1 MTSNLRS
8 LAFLFL
14 LCAAMNKR
22 GRLFPSLFAAGLLL
36 AASLSAQDARAPRAG
51 EAWTETVFGKTFSAA
66 ARDRTFVTAIVLNA
80 QWIPGGLEQRV
91 LVPSGGLFV
100 WRNRQD
106 GAERLRAD
114 IAVLANDARYNR
126 RLVPSGWEA
135 ALTFENVT
143 LPFAR
148 SEYVEGRRIA
158 AEELKWNFVRA
169 GAGIGYR
176 RTLSPGHQD
185 NAFEAALTYEPGYL
199 FFARGGDTA
208 SAFVL
213 PRETYE
219 GRIHLRLRADAL
231 ERNILELPHAG
242 FAAGL
247 DGVAGHR
254 SDWKDWGGRVF
265 DLQNAEASR
274 DFRAVSLYA
283 VAAGGMPFFVGE
295 RHRYVA
301 SAYAGRGVH
310 LDRFSAF
317 RLGGGSNAGDWESLS
332 APILPA
338 AGFQE
343 FFPSR
348 YGIANLEY
356 RYQAFFFLYLQMRGS
371 LAWLDRP
378 RFTPQGSVTDRTG
391 RLHAVTAGL
400 TSGFVWDSSLE
411 LDYSYNFGLLRQRSG
426 AARSGAGA
434 LFLAWTKEFRP
445 RR

>member
-1 MTSNLRS
+1 MHI
-8 LAFLFL
+8 
-14 LCAAMNKR
+14 R
-22 GRLFPSLFAAGLLL
+22 GRFSPGFLAAGLFL
-36 AASLSAQDARAPRAG
+36 AGPLRAQSERAPRAG
-51 EAWTETVFGKTFSAA
+51 EAWTETVFGKELSAA
-66 ARDRTFVTAIVLNA
+66 ARDRASVTALVLNA
-80 QWIPGGLEQRV
+80 QWIPDGPEQRV
-91 LVPSGGLFV
+91 LVPAGGGFL
-100 WRNRQD
+100 WRNRRD
-106 GAERLRAD
+106 GEERLRAD
-114 IAVLANDARYNR
+114 IAVIANDVRYNR
-126 RLVPSGWEA
+126 RLAPSGWEA
-135 ALTFENVT
+135 ALTLENVT

-158 AEELKWNFVRA
+158 SEELKWNFVRT

-208 SAFVL
+208 SSFLL

-242 FAAGL
+242 VAAGL
-247 DGVAGHR
+247 DAVAGHR
-254 SDWKDWGGRVF
+254 SDWTDWGGGV
-265 DLQNAEASR
+265 LGVQNAGPAR

-283 VAAGGMPFFVGE
+283 VAAGGLPLISGE

-332 APILPA
+332 APVLPA

-348 YGIANLEY
+348 YGIVNLEY
-356 RYQAFFFLYLQMRGS
+356 RYQAFFFLYLQARGS

-378 RFTPQGSVTDRTG
+378 RLTPQGSVTDRTG
-391 RLHAVTAGL
+391 SLHAMTAGV
-400 TSGFVWDSSLE
+400 TSGFLWDSSLE
-411 LDYSYNFGLLRQRSG
+411 LDYSYNFGILRQRSG
-426 AARSGAGA
+426 AARSGGAA
-434 LFLAWTKEFRP
+434 LFLAWTKEFRA